1 VTGLPDGLYDAAA
14 VAPAPTDDDDTAL
27 ERAVEH
33 DATRRLQDALGRVSE
48 HVARAREQD
57 LRDGLDEQTIALLQ
71 SLAGS
76 PDAPLEWR
84 SLHDR
89 VASGATSWERLWA
102 EPANEAGGRR
112 LVLDVIGAQV
122 AAAAQARARFAEAAA
137 RGEHDDVPRAAQR
150 G

>member
-1 VTGLPDGLYDAAA
+1 MRRPLANAAAA
-14 VAPAPTDDDDTAL
+14 VVLSPLHDDDAAL

-33 DATRRLQDALGRVSE
+33 DAARRLQDALGRVSE

-76 PDAPLEWR
+76 RDAPLEWR
-84 SLHDR
+84 SPHDR
-89 VASGATSWERLWA
+89 VASGATSWERVWA

-112 LVLDVIGAQV
+112 LVLDVIGA
-122 AAAAQARARFAEAAA
+122 RLTRAAA
-137 RGEHDDVPRAAQR
+137 RRVGR
-150 G
+150 